1 MPFKPIQQGAVLEPV
16 HPEVERY
23 LLRLIEKPTDHPVL
37 VEMER
42 LAQERNFPI
51 VGRLVGHFLYQM
63 AKMVGAKRVFE
74 FGSGFGY
81 SAYWFAR
88 AVGEGGE
95 VICTDADPENR
106 SLAEGFLERA
116 GLRDRIRFQVGLAQE
131 VFKLTEGSFDLC
143 YNDVDKG
150 DYPEIWRLARA
161 RLRIGGLYIAD
172 NTLWYGRVVKEG
184 PVEDIVPG
192 WTEAI
197 REHNE
202 RIFSDPDFEAFINPI
217 RDGVLVARRIR

>member
-1 MPFKPIQQGAVLEPV
+1 MSFKPVQQSAVLEPV

-23 LLRLIEKPTDHPVL
+23 LHRMIEERTSDPVL
-37 VEMER
+37 LKMER
-42 LAQERNFPI
+42 LAKERNFPI
-51 VGRLVGHFLYQM
+51 VGRLVGHFLRQM
-63 AKMVGAKRVFE
+63 AEMIGARRIFE

-81 SAYWFAR
+81 SAYWFAK

-106 SLAEGFLERA
+106 RLAERFLEEA
-116 GLRDRIRFQVGLAQE
+116 GLKARIRFQVGLAQE
-131 VFKLTEGSFDLC
+131 VFKLTEGTFDVC

-150 DYPEIWRLARA
+150 DYPEVWKLARE
-161 RLRIGGLYIAD
+161 RIRVGGLYIAD

-197 REHNE
+197 RAHNE
-202 RIFSDPDFEAFINPI
+202 MIFRDPDFEAFIHPV